1 MNAGFLARGTGCLT
15 VPGLGTEKGKQ
26 ARRGEGENDAGLRG
40 VPGRGDA
47 ECRGGLEVEP
57 FTVGDTRGRE
67 VRSLRRDGG
76 KSREESRPCR
86 PRARGRGT
94 GHKARFRA
102 GGSCARQ
109 ARGGQPGGGGR
120 KSQTRLPQRGEQVE
134 YEHRPHRRQRTRSHG

>member
-57 FTVGDTRGRE
+57 FAVGDTRGRE
-67 VRSLRRDGG
+67 VRSLRRDAARVEKRADHADLGQEAEEPAIKPDSGRAGAVLG
-76 KSREESRPCR
+76 KPGEGSREEEAGRVKLGC
-86 PRARGRGT
+86 PRGAS
-94 GHKARFRA
+94 K
-102 GGSCARQ
+102 
-109 ARGGQPGGGGR
+109 
-120 KSQTRLPQRGEQVE
+120 
-134 YEHRPHRRQRTRSHG
+134 